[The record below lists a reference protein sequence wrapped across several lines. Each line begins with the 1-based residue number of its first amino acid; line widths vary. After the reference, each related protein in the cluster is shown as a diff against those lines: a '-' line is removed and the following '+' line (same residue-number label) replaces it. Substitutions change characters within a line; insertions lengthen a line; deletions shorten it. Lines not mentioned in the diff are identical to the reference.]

1 MKRISV
7 SIRAKRRLARRRSMA
22 SSSCAAWFS
31 IATCSSQSWRR
42 MVTIS
47 AILAAAGSWRTTWV
61 GMVAT
66 YSAISRASIRS
77 FLARAPRAR
86 ANCRSLLGLMRRT
99 DRPAAS
105 RRKAARQATRTIPIV
120 FATHADPVGVG
131 HVASLPR
138 PGGNATGLSVLQT
151 ELTAK
156 ALEVLKV
163 AVPHAARFGVLFSSD
178 AASSGPT
185 LQAAE
190 SAAERLKVTLVP
202 IAVRAVE
209 DFEKALAR
217 VARDRA

>member
-1 MKRISV
+1 
-7 SIRAKRRLARRRSMA
+7 MA

-105 RRKAARQATRTIPIV
+105 KARRNAALVAAARLEPDRR
-120 FATHADPVGVG
+120 DG
-131 HVASLPR
+131 HVPQPGDERVPACLVVGDRETCGLRQQQHVANEALLYHPRVPCLLVGLGPGQAFLPFPNSFQNASR
-138 PGGNATGLSVLQT
+138 I
-151 ELTAK
+151 
-156 ALEVLKV
+156 
-163 AVPHAARFGVLFSSD
+163 R
-178 AASSGPT
+178 
-185 LQAAE
+185 
-190 SAAERLKVTLVP
+190 
-202 IAVRAVE
+202 
-209 DFEKALAR
+209 
-217 VARDRA
+217 

>member
-1 MKRISV
+1 
-7 SIRAKRRLARRRSMA
+7 
-22 SSSCAAWFS
+22 
-31 IATCSSQSWRR
+31 
-42 MVTIS
+42 
-47 AILAAAGSWRTTWV
+47 
-61 GMVAT
+61 
-66 YSAISRASIRS
+66 
-77 FLARAPRAR
+77 
-86 ANCRSLLGLMRRT
+86 
-99 DRPAAS
+99 
-105 RRKAARQATRTIPIV
+105 
-120 FATHADPVGVG
+120 
-131 HVASLPR
+131 
-138 PGGNATGLSVLQT
+138 VLQT

-217 VARDRA
+217 VARDRANAVFVAASSLTVRSAPTLLAELALKKRLPTMFGSRDK